1 MFLKVYWWKIK
12 GNFILFF
19 IFFYQCYFLP
29 SFLCKGK
36 KMVGSSG
43 KLHPTHFFSFSY
55 SLQRIMK
62 NGIFS
67 LPLLSFNFHSLIFQ
81 HNQRMKNHIFLSL
94 FLSLILHPLFFNP
107 TIYSV
112 RVWFSLSWTTCE
124 STKQVKYYEK
134 TFKKYPICSISINVT
149 QHRLKTFMLW
159 KLLCSSCSLGISNLL
174 PKHKISIN
182 TIRKFPRSSCFIL
195 YLWLFFIYH

>member
-12 GNFILFF
+12 GNFILYFYF
-19 IFFYQCYFLP
+19 YFYQCYFLS
-29 SFLCKGK
+29 SFLYKGK

-149 QHRLKTFMLW
+149 QHRLKTSLLLML
-159 KLLCSSCSLGISNLL
+159 
-174 PKHKISIN
+174 
-182 TIRKFPRSSCFIL
+182 PRNI
-195 YLWLFFIYH
+195 